1 MLFANGSSSD
11 IADISINEY
20 LMISLSQKRKLAFEL
35 LTKIQSVKQ
44 TLKSQ

>member
-1 MLFANGSSSD
+1 MSEKPTLTVNILTA
-11 IADISINEY
+11 EV
-20 LMISLSQKRKLAFEL
+20 SQKRKLAFEL